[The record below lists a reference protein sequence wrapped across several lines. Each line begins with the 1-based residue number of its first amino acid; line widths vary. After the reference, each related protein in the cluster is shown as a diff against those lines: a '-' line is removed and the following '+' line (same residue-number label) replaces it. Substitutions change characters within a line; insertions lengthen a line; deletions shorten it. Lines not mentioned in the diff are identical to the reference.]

1 MARYLHHQV
10 EYRRRMEKEQ
20 MLKRIS
26 ELETLNDQLV
36 AELNYLDRLLKEVG
50 FENGLI
56 TLKMAAQEL
65 LEEEQPRDEKAE

>member
-1 MARYLHHQV
+1 MHLW
-10 EYRRRMEKEQ
+10 RMEKEQ
-20 MLKRIS
+20 LLKRIS

-50 FENGLI
+50 VENGLI

>member
-1 MARYLHHQV
+1 
-10 EYRRRMEKEQ
+10 MEKEQ
-20 MLKRIS
+20 LLKRIS

-50 FENGLI
+50 VENGLI

>member
-1 MARYLHHQV
+1 
-10 EYRRRMEKEQ
+10 MEKDQ
-20 MLKRIS
+20 MQKRIS

-65 LEEEQPRDEKAE
+65 LDEEQPPEERAE

>member
-1 MARYLHHQV
+1 MHLW
-10 EYRRRMEKEQ
+10 RMEKEQ
-20 MLKRIS
+20 LLKRTS
-26 ELETLNDQLV
+26 ELKTLNDQLV

>member
-1 MARYLHHQV
+1 
-10 EYRRRMEKEQ
+10 MEKKQ

-36 AELNYLDRLLKEVG
+36 AELNYLDRFLKEVG

>member
-1 MARYLHHQV
+1 MQ
-10 EYRRRMEKEQ
+10 
-20 MLKRIS
+20 KRIS

-36 AELNYLDRLLKEVG
+36 AELNYLDRLLRQVG
-50 FENGLI
+50 FENGLM

>member
-1 MARYLHHQV
+1 
-10 EYRRRMEKEQ
+10 MEKEQ
-20 MLKRIS
+20 LLKRIS

-36 AELNYLDRLLKEVG
+36 AELNYLDHLLKEVG

>member
-1 MARYLHHQV
+1 
-10 EYRRRMEKEQ
+10 MEKEQ
-20 MLKRIS
+20 MQKRIS

-50 FENGLI
+50 FENGLL

-65 LEEEQPRDEKAE
+65 LDEEQPPGEKAE

>member
-1 MARYLHHQV
+1 
-10 EYRRRMEKEQ
+10 MEKEPL
-20 MLKRIS
+20 LKRIS

>member
-1 MARYLHHQV
+1 
-10 EYRRRMEKEQ
+10 MEKEQ
-20 MLKRIS
+20 LQKRVS

-50 FENGLI
+50 FENGLL

-65 LEEEQPRDEKAE
+65 INEERPPDEKAE

>member
-1 MARYLHHQV
+1 
-10 EYRRRMEKEQ
+10 MEKEQ

-36 AELNYLDRLLKEVG
+36 AELNYLDRLLKDVG

-65 LEEEQPRDEKAE
+65 IDEEHPRGEKAE

>member
-1 MARYLHHQV
+1 
-10 EYRRRMEKEQ
+10 MEKEQ
-20 MLKRIS
+20 LQKKIS

-50 FENGLI
+50 FENGLL

-65 LEEEQPRDEKAE
+65 LDEESPPHEKAE

>member
-1 MARYLHHQV
+1 
-10 EYRRRMEKEQ
+10 MEKEQ